1 MIPSEEQTLKQLDKE
16 PKYRVRIKPEKENPN
31 YVTERVFV
39 NGVCYQIPVGEE
51 VEVSKTVYEILI
63 DRGII

>member
-1 MIPSEEQTLKQLDKE
+1 MIPSEEQTLAKLDKE
-16 PKYRVRIKPEKENPN
+16 QKYRIRIKPEKENPN

-51 VEVSKTVYEILI
+51 VEVSKTVYDILI

>member
-1 MIPSEEQTLKQLDKE
+1 MIPSEEQTLAKLDKE
-16 PKYRVRIKPEKENPN
+16 PKYKIRIKPEKENPN

-51 VEVSKTVYEILI
+51 VEVAKTVYDILI
-63 DRGII
+63 NRGII

>member
-1 MIPSEEQTLKQLDKE
+1 MIPSEEKTLEKLDKE
-16 PKYRVRIKPEKENPN
+16 PKYRIRIKPEKENPN

-51 VEVSKTVYEILI
+51 VEVSKTVYDILI